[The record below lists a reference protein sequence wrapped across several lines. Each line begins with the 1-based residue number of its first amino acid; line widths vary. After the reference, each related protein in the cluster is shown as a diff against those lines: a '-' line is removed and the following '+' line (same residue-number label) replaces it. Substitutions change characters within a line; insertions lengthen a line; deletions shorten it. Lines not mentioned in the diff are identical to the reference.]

1 MPIGRS
7 ILLKIKRLNITQKV
21 VFGEKSSGNW
31 REDIVIVICQSYPC
45 QQKSVRWRSPRSS
58 SFPPWFNLLRNSI
71 SFQFFKTSLGSLLI
85 WEYPWTNISNNGKG
99 LYWYEFLFPV
109 FFQKMP
115 PSSML
120 FFVWHSTKC
129 NTNFKPVSNGILKH
143 LKWVIFL
150 LDWNCL

>member
-31 REDIVIVICQSYPC
+31 REDIVIVIGQSYPC

-58 SFPPWFNLLRNSI
+58 SFPPWFNFFWNSI

-85 WEYPWTNISNNGKG
+85 WEYLWTYISINVEDSLLWLAYTGMNFCSQ
-99 LYWYEFLFPV
+99 Y
-109 FFQKMP
+109 FFRKCLP
-115 PSSML
+115 LPCYSSI
-120 FFVWHSTKC
+120 VWHSTKC
-129 NTNFKPVSNGILKH
+129 NTDSNLFQMG
-143 LKWVIFL
+143 F
-150 LDWNCL
+150 